1 MSKTVITAEPGM
13 PLITITRDFDAPRDM
28 VFRAH
33 IDPELLVQW
42 LGPRDLTTTID
53 RYDAR
58 DGGTWRYV
66 QKDADGNEYGFHGVF
81 HGTPSPD
88 AIVQTFEFEGVPG
101 HVMLD
106 TTTLEQRDGRTLM
119 RTVSSFQ
126 SVEDRDA
133 MIASG
138 MERGVRDSGDRL
150 AELLAAERPASL
162 DRLDVLVG
170 RWEMEASFEPGYF
183 GPGTPATTS
192 SAGRTTFEW
201 LPGKFFLIQRFV
213 VDHPAAPSGIAII
226 GPGEQAGSWSQHYYD
241 SRGVARVY
249 QMSLADG
256 IVRIWREAPGFW
268 QRYTGALSGD
278 GATISGAWERSA
290 DGREWQ
296 HDFGLTYTRAGGTAH
311 EG

>member
-1 MSKTVITAEPGM
+1 MNETVITAEPGM
-13 PLITITRDFDAPRDM
+13 PLITITREFDAPRDL

-53 RYDAR
+53 CYDAR

-81 HGTPSPD
+81 HGTPSPE

-126 SVEDRDA
+126 SVEDRDG

-138 MERGVRDSGDRL
+138 MEHGVRDSGDRL
-150 AELLAAERPASL
+150 EELLARQLAS
-162 DRLDVLVG
+162 
-170 RWEMEASFEPGYF
+170 
-183 GPGTPATTS
+183 
-192 SAGRTTFEW
+192 
-201 LPGKFFLIQRFV
+201 
-213 VDHPAAPSGIAII
+213 
-226 GPGEQAGSWSQHYYD
+226 
-241 SRGVARVY
+241 
-249 QMSLADG
+249 
-256 IVRIWREAPGFW
+256 
-268 QRYTGALSGD
+268 
-278 GATISGAWERSA
+278 
-290 DGREWQ
+290 
-296 HDFGLTYTRAGGTAH
+296 
-311 EG
+311 